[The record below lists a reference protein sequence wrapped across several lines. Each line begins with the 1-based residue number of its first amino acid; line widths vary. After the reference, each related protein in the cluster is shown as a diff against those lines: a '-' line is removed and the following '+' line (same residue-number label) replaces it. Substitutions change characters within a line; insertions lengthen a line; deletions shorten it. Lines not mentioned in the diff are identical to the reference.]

1 MQTLPLAEL
10 REYIENAP
18 AIPVHKDRSE
28 VRVYASIITGSMVWG
43 LLQPAIY
50 ILWVPASTLGKV
62 AGLTQHP
69 TVIAAL
75 FLVWCLLVLPHLAVL
90 VGAPQRL
97 GVKLPRKMACGAM
110 AGAGVTWGMLATVAG
125 PLDIALVPWT
135 FWISAVGYMLVGG
148 AFGYSLNA
156 QQAQEKEAI
165 DAAASPEV
173 G

>member
-10 REYIENAP
+10 REYLENAP
-18 AIPVHKDRSE
+18 AIPAHKDRSE
-28 VRVYASIITGSMVWG
+28 VRVYASIITGSVLWG
-43 LLQPAIY
+43 LLQPVIY
-50 ILWVPASTLGKV
+50 ILWVPVSTLSKV
-62 AGLTQHP
+62 ASLTQHP

-75 FLVWCLLVLPHLAVL
+75 FLVWSVLVLPHLAVL

-97 GVKLPRKMACGAM
+97 GVKLPRKMAAGAM
-110 AGAGVTWGMLATVAG
+110 WGAGVTWGMLATVAG

-135 FWISAVGYMLVGG
+135 FWTSAVGYMLVGG

-156 QQAQEKEAI
+156 QQAQEKEAA
-165 DAAASPEV
+165 DVAAPSEA